1 MKRLLSI
8 IVICFLVNGNAYAE
22 KIHLLCT
29 ENLTK
34 IVLDFTINTD
44 NKTVT
49 TQGSNYDPYLYSNGV
64 FTFMMKTKQNDYL
77 YRLNRNTGVLGVKA
91 WEKNK
96 EEFDSMVAELYFKMT
111 ADGKTTDDADYV
123 LNYLIE
129 KYDQKED
136 YTGLTFT
143 CEKTEPKF

>member
-1 MKRLLSI
+1 MKKI
-8 IVICFLVNGNAYAE
+8 FLVLIFSFVFSGNAFAE
-22 KIHLLCT
+22 KI
-29 ENLTK
+29 NLSCNEK
-34 IVLDFTINTD
+34 ITNTVLSFTINTD

-64 FTFMMKTKQNDYL
+64 FTFMMKTKQMDYL

-91 WEKNK
+91 WKKNK
-96 EEFDSMVAELYFKMT
+96 EEFDNMVAELYFKMT

-136 YTGLTFT
+136 YTALTFT

>member
-1 MKRLLSI
+1 MKKILI
-8 IVICFLVNGNAYAE
+8 IIFLVWSSSSNAEQINLSCIE
-22 KIHLLCT
+22 KISNTTLG
-29 ENLTK
+29 
-34 IVLDFTINTD
+34 FTINTD

-64 FTFMMKTKQNDYL
+64 FTFMMKTKQMDYL

-91 WEKNK
+91 WKKNK
-96 EEFDSMVAELYFKMT
+96 EEFDNMVAELYFKMT

-136 YTGLTFT
+136 YTALTFT